1 MKTSMTLTLDGL
13 VRALRGRVH
22 TLADEIEAGY
32 RREPA
37 DRAPRR
43 MKGTSRPVRKARGEP
58 SDDIARR

>member
-1 MKTSMTLTLDGL
+1 MKTSMTLTLEGL

-43 MKGTSRPVRKARGEP
+43 RKGTLRPVRKARGEP